1 MIAIFL
7 NIGFLL
13 ESIFYFHLSTQN
25 PKKESMA
32 KMYKGV
38 HNYTLNTSSFQQ
50 PF

>member
-13 ESIFYFHLSTQN
+13 ESISIFTCLRKTQ
-25 PKKESMA
+25 KKESMA

-38 HNYTLNTSSFQQ
+38 HNYTLNTSSFVQ